1 MYREWKLGVDLDTYD
16 CLLDSVTFHNLILV
30 VHCNCRE
37 ITPDAVRKEWKE
49 ILEERLADAR
59 FLLDNNIDKIIAEAK
74 KGRE

>member
-1 MYREWKLGVDLDTYD
+1 MYRKWKLGVDLDTYD
-16 CLLDSVTFHNLILV
+16 CLLDSVTFDNLILV

>member
-1 MYREWKLGVDLDTYD
+1 MTNDCCQGCDTM
-16 CLLDSVTFHNLILV
+16 N
-30 VHCNCRE
+30 E
-37 ITPDAVRKEWKE
+37 EWKE